1 MRVATPL
8 AESVHD
14 LLKGRRETVAT
25 AESLSGGRLA
35 ALLGGVVS
43 RATEA
48 KATCIQPE
56 DAYGSAGDPGS

>member
-1 MRVATPL
+1 
-8 AESVHD
+8 VHD